1 MHSTAMTFSKAS
13 LMQGV
18 IKITVETT
26 EGTSMVLSLPDSL
39 TIDELA
45 VYLKMIPKFL
55 TYADS
60 SIDEIFSTDE
70 L

>member
-1 MHSTAMTFSKAS
+1 
-13 LMQGV
+13 MQGA

-26 EGTSMVLSLPDSL
+26 EGTSMVLSLPDGL
-39 TIDELA
+39 TIDEFV

-60 SIDEIFSTDE
+60 SIDEIFYKDE

>member
-1 MHSTAMTFSKAS
+1 MHSMAMTSSKAS
-13 LMQGV
+13 LMHGV
-18 IKITVETT
+18 IKITVETD
-26 EGTSMVLSLPDSL
+26 GTSMVLSLPDSL

-60 SIDEIFSTDE
+60 SIDEIFYKDE

>member
-1 MHSTAMTFSKAS
+1 MRNTAMTYSSNS
-13 LMQGV
+13 LAQGS

-26 EGTSMVLSLPDSL
+26 EGTSMTLSLPDGL

-55 TYADS
+55 TYVDA
-60 SIDEIFSTDE
+60 SIDEIFAKDE

>member
-1 MHSTAMTFSKAS
+1 MRNTDMTYSNNS
-13 LMQGV
+13 LTQGS

-26 EGTSMVLSLPDSL
+26 DGASMTLSLSDGL

-45 VYLKMIPKFL
+45 YYLKMIPKFL

-60 SIDEIFSTDE
+60 SIDEIFAKDE

>member
-1 MHSTAMTFSKAS
+1 MKEK
-13 LMQGV
+13 
-18 IKITVETT
+18 IKITVETND
-26 EGTSMVLSLPDSL
+26 ETSMVLSLPDSL
-39 TIDELA
+39 TIDELSH
-45 VYLKMIPKFL
+45 YLKMIPKFL

>member
-1 MHSTAMTFSKAS
+1 MTYSSNS
-13 LMQGV
+13 LAQGS

-26 EGTSMVLSLPDSL
+26 EGTSMTLSLPDGL

-55 TYADS
+55 TYVDA
-60 SIDEIFSTDE
+60 SIDEIFVKDE

>member
-1 MHSTAMTFSKAS
+1 M
-13 LMQGV
+13 
-18 IKITVETT
+18 KITVETND
-26 EGTSMVLSLPDSL
+26 GASMTLSLSDGL

-45 VYLKMIPKFL
+45 DYLKMIPKFL

-60 SIDEIFSTDE
+60 SIDEIFAKDE